1 MMIEI
6 QGFIGRRVRQRKT
19 IEIRARMRIDQIDR
33 VIVAIIVVGVLL
45 SQCRRPQDRK
55 DRIVRELIEIER
67 RFVDEARPCAR
78 TSGMR
83 GKV

>member
-1 MMIEI
+1 MIEI
-6 QGFIGRRVRQRKT
+6 QGFIGRRGRQRKT
-19 IEIRARMRIDQIDR
+19 IQVGARNRIDQVNR
-33 VIVAIIVVGVLL
+33 VVVVPIVVGVLL
-45 SQCRRPQDRK
+45 GQCRRPQDRK

-78 TSGMR
+78 TSGKR